1 MTHQRTVR
9 LVLAVSL
16 DGRLAYP
23 QGGASQLGGPGD
35 RRALEEGLAWS
46 DAALIGA
53 GTLRAHRSSCLIHAH
68 DLLEQRQAACRSPQ
82 PDLFVVSR
90 QADFPQDW
98 PLFQQPFARYLL
110 TPEGGG
116 AEGFLDGHPL
126 AASWAETLTS
136 LAARGWSRFVLLG
149 GAGLCT
155 SMLADDAVDELQLT
169 LCPRVL
175 GGPFCWVPPL
185 APGLPEDL
193 AAADAWL
200 LEHSKPL
207 GGGELLV
214 RYRRNRS
221 IKSSRGRS

>member
-1 MTHQRTVR
+1 MTHQTTVR

-35 RRALEEGLAWS
+35 RRALEEALAWS
-46 DAALIGA
+46 DGALIGA

-68 DLLEQRQAACRSPQ
+68 DLLEQRQAACRSLQ

-110 TPEGGG
+110 TPKGGG
-116 AEGFLDGHPL
+116 AEGFFDGHPL

-193 AAADAWL
+193 AAADAWS

-214 RYRRNRS
+214 LYRRNRS

>member
-1 MTHQRTVR
+1 MTLQTTVR

-23 QGGASQLGGPGD
+23 EGGPSQLGGGGD
-35 RRALEEGLAWS
+35 RKALEEALAWS
-46 DAALIGA
+46 DGALIGA

-90 QADFPQDW
+90 QADFPLHW
-98 PLFQQPFARYLL
+98 PFFQQPFARYLL
-110 TPEGGG
+110 TPGGGG
-116 AEGFLDGHPL
+116 ASGFNDGYPL
-126 AASWAETLTS
+126 AASWTESLAS
-136 LAARGWSRFVLLG
+136 LAARGWSKFVLLG
-149 GAGLCT
+149 GAGLCE

-169 LCPRVL
+169 LCPRLL
-175 GGPFCWVPPL
+175 GGPFCWVPSL
-185 APGLPEDL
+185 APALPENL

-200 LEHSKPL
+200 LEHSQPL

-214 RYRRNRS
+214 HYRRNRS
-221 IKSSRGRS
+221 IRSLRGRS

>member
-35 RRALEEGLAWS
+35 RRALEEALAWS

-68 DLLEQRQAACRSPQ
+68 DLLEQRQVACRSPQ

-193 AAADAWL
+193 AAADAWS

>member
-175 GGPFCWVPPL
+175 GGPYCWVPPL

-193 AAADAWL
+193 AAADAWS

>member
-90 QADFPQDW
+90 QADFPLDW

-126 AASWAETLTS
+126 AASWADTLTS